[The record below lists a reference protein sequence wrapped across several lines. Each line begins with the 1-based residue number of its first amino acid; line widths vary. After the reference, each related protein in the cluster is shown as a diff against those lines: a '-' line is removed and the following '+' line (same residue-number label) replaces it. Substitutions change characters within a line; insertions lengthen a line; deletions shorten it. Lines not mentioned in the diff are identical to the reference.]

1 MAKFI
6 TKDYSVLLDD
16 VDFSSSIA
24 AVTLEETVETQ
35 ETTSFGAAG
44 GARTRIS
51 GLKDS
56 TLSIDFHQDFGAS
69 SIDSTFHDL
78 LGEEIS
84 FEIKPTSGAI
94 AADNPAYS
102 GNLIVTT
109 YSPFANA
116 IGELA
121 TLSVTWEVTG
131 PITRTTTPA

>member
-6 TKDYSVLLDD
+6 TKDYSVTLDD

-35 ETTSFGAAG
+35 ETTSFGDG
-44 GARTRIS
+44 SRTRIS
-51 GLKDS
+51 GLKDA

-69 SIDSTFHDL
+69 SIDETFHDL

-94 AADNPAYS
+94 ATDNPAYS

>member
-6 TKDYSVLLDD
+6 TKDYSVKLDD

-35 ETTSFGAAG
+35 ETTSFGDG
-44 GARTRIS
+44 SRTRIS
-51 GLKDS
+51 GLKDA

-69 SIDSTFHDL
+69 SIDDTFHDL

-94 AADNPAYS
+94 GADNPAYS

-116 IGELA
+116 IGELS

>member
-6 TKDYSVLLDD
+6 TTDYSVTLND

-35 ETTSFGAAG
+35 ETTSFGVAG

-56 TLSIDFHQDFGAS
+56 SLSIDFHQDFGAS
-69 SIDSTFHDL
+69 SIDATFHDL
-78 LGEEIS
+78 LGSAIP
-84 FEIKPTSGAI
+84 FEIKPTSDAVS
-94 AADNPAYS
+94 ATNPAYS
-102 GNLIVTT
+102 GTCIVTT
-109 YSPFANA
+109 YSPFSNA

-131 PITRTTTPA
+131 PVTRSTAS

>member
-6 TKDYSVLLDD
+6 TKDYSVTLDD

-35 ETTSFGAAG
+35 ETTSFGDG
-44 GARTRIS
+44 SRTRIS
-51 GLKDS
+51 GLKDA

-69 SIDSTFHDL
+69 SIDETFHDL

>member
-6 TKDYSVLLDD
+6 TTDYSVTLNDT
-16 VDFSSSIA
+16 DFSSSIA

-35 ETTSFGAAG
+35 ETTSFGDG
-44 GARTRIS
+44 SRTRLS
-51 GLKDS
+51 GLKDA

-78 LGEEIS
+78 LGSAIP
-84 FEIKPTSGAI
+84 FEIKPTSDATS
-94 AADNPAYS
+94 ATNPAYQ
-102 GNLIVTT
+102 GTCIVTT

-131 PITRTTTPA
+131 PITRATA

>member
-6 TKDYSVLLDD
+6 TKDYSVTLDD

-35 ETTSFGAAG
+35 ETTSFGDG
-44 GARTRIS
+44 SRTRIS
-51 GLKDS
+51 GLKDA

-69 SIDSTFHDL
+69 SIDETFHEK
-78 LGEEIS
+78 LGEQIS

>member
-6 TKDYSVLLDD
+6 TKDYSVKLNDI
-16 VDFSSSIA
+16 DFSSSIA

-35 ETTSFGAAG
+35 ETTSFGDHS
-44 GARTRIS
+44 RTRIS
-51 GLKDS
+51 GLRDA

-69 SIDSTFHDL
+69 SIDSTFHSL
-78 LGEEIS
+78 LGESIP
-84 FEIKPTSGAI
+84 FEIKPTSDAVSET
-94 AADNPAYS
+94 NPAYS

-131 PITRTTTPA
+131 PITRTTTAA

>member
-6 TKDYSVLLDD
+6 TKDYSVKLDD

-35 ETTSFGAAG
+35 ETTSFGDG
-44 GARTRIS
+44 SRTRIS
-51 GLKDS
+51 GLKDA

-69 SIDSTFHDL
+69 SIDDTFHDL

-116 IGELA
+116 IGELS
-121 TLSVTWEVTG
+121 TLSVSWEITG
-131 PITRTTTPA
+131 PITRSTTAS

>member
-6 TKDYSVLLDD
+6 TKDYSVKLDD

-35 ETTSFGAAG
+35 ETTSFGDG
-44 GARTRIS
+44 SRTRIS
-51 GLKDS
+51 GLKDA

-121 TLSVTWEVTG
+121 TLSVTWEISG

>member
-6 TKDYSVLLDD
+6 TKDYSVKLDD

-35 ETTSFGAAG
+35 ETTSFGDG
-44 GARTRIS
+44 SRTRIS
-51 GLKDS
+51 GLKDA

-69 SIDSTFHDL
+69 SIDDTFHDL

-94 AADNPAYS
+94 GADNPAYS

-116 IGELA
+116 IGELS
-121 TLSVTWEVTG
+121 TLSVTWEITG
-131 PITRTTTPA
+131 PITRSTTA